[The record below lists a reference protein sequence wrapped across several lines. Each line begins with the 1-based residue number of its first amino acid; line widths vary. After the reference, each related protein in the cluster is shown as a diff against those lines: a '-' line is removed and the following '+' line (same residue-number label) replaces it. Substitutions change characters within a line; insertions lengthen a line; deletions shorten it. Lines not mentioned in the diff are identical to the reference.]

1 MSIPPGRMNLEVERK
16 YKLYGRLN
24 LHSKGMIR
32 RGDNYNVEVDDD
44 DDNVEDDDG

>member
-1 MSIPPGRMNLEVERK
+1 MNLEVERK

-32 RGDNYNVEVDDD
+32 RGDN
-44 DDNVEDDDG
+44 DNVEDDDGWVDNLKDDDDDGDG